1 MLADKKLP
9 PVYACVQ
16 CGHCAVQYV
25 MEHPSGWKN
34 EYLVYLY
41 ADLDKW
47 LNRFFELGLDFS
59 LFREPDIGNKIT
71 AIATESDGKI
81 FKNLKLIK

>member
-1 MLADKKLP
+1 
-9 PVYACVQ
+9 
-16 CGHCAVQYV
+16 
-25 MEHPSGWKN
+25 MEHPNGWKN

-47 LNRFFELGLDFS
+47 INRFVELGLDFS
-59 LFREPDIGNKIT
+59 LFREPDVGNKIT
-71 AIATESDGKI
+71 AIAIESDGKI